1 MANEEIVVQLRA
13 EIQGFKTQLQQATDA
28 ISKFTQTASDTLKQP
43 INPMNQLL
51 GSVKNLIVGYIGLQ
65 AATQAVGRSF
75 NQALRLD
82 AVKSSLTAVL
92 GSTELADAKL
102 KEISQT
108 ADYLGLN
115 FLDLATSYKSFAAS
129 ALSSN
134 QTLGD
139 TDKIF
144 NSVTKAAAV
153 LKLSSEDVKGTLNA
167 LGQMFSKG
175 QVSAEELRQQLG
187 ERLPGA
193 VALMAAGLGVS
204 TKALNKMLE
213 QGQVTTAAV
222 IKLAGQLDIAYGD
235 KIVGK
240 VDSLQASVERLN
252 NTFTQVVENGNLGKL
267 YKYLLDF
274 TNDRVIKGFEMIA
287 GGIRS
292 MINGFESLNSLEL
305 TDKLDPYYKSLKK
318 IQSTPIAVDQKDLI
332 LQQGQLNAVMDENI
346 HLFYLAEDVYGK
358 NSTIAYTLNK
368 QYNSLAATLKK
379 VSALIKPGDGEII
392 SPNNLNTIKGLSDEI
407 KKVKTE
413 LDLIPKGEQLISK
426 QAGLDKLVEQLKQ
439 LKFYAEGVD
448 PNSLIS
454 ISAQIAALNDEAS
467 KLPISSKRLEE
478 INAQLVKLG
487 AKKTALEDALKAP
500 PAGELQRYQQEIERI
515 QQLQATTW
523 DTEQI
528 TAYANMI
535 KRLQDNLQGL
545 TAVTYTNAQAF
556 TSIWQSTFATFVS
569 GTQYAFEQA
578 LFTGQNFTQ
587 NFKEIF
593 LAMMKSMI
601 AKLVSALVIAV
612 LLAGVLSAFGG
623 GIAAGAKMFG
633 MKGVTNFGTLFG
645 SVLGVNTEGR
655 VAMPSNSTGEGN
667 YQIDIMGDKMRLLLD
682 NTAIKN
688 TRVI

>member
-28 ISKFTQTASDTLKQP
+28 IGKFTQTASDTLKQP

-115 FLDLATSYKSFAAS
+115 FLDLATSYKSFAA
-129 ALSSN
+129 AAISSN

-167 LGQMFSKG
+167 LAQMFSKG

-252 NTFTQVVENGNLGKL
+252 NTFTEVVDNGNLGRF
-267 YKYLLDF
+267 YKALLDF
-274 TNDRVIKGFEMIA
+274 TSNRVIKGFEMIA

-292 MINGFESLNSLEL
+292 MINGFESLDSLEL
-305 TDKLDPYYKSLKK
+305 KDKFQPYLDSVKK
-318 IQSTPIAVDQKDLI
+318 INSTPIAIDQKGLI
-332 LQQGQLNAVMDENI
+332 LQQGQVNAVMDENI
-346 HLFYLAEDVYGK
+346 HLMNLARSVYGE
-358 NSTIAYTLNK
+358 NSKTVTNLNK
-368 QYNSLAATLKK
+368 QYDSLAITLKK
-379 VSALIKPGDGEII
+379 ISSLIKPGDGEII
-392 SPNNLNTIKGLSDEI
+392 SPNNLNTLKGLADEI

-413 LDLIPKGEQLISK
+413 LDLIPKGQQLITK
-426 QAGLDKLVEQLKQ
+426 QVELDKLVEQLKQ
-439 LKFYAEGVD
+439 LKFYAESVD
-448 PNSLIS
+448 PNSLIG

-478 INAQLVKLG
+478 INAQLVKLSS
-487 AKKTALEDALKAP
+487 KKTALEDALKAP
-500 PAGELQRYQQEIERI
+500 PTGEIERYQKEI
-515 QQLQATTW
+515 ERVQLLQATTW
-523 DTEQI
+523 DTDKI
-528 TAYANMI
+528 TAYSNML
-535 KRLQDNLQGL
+535 KRLRDELEGI
-545 TAVTYTNAQAF
+545 TATTITNAQAF
-556 TSIWQSTFATFVS
+556 TAIWQSTFAQFVA

-587 NFKEIF
+587 NFKEAF
-593 LAMMKSMI
+593 LAMIKSMI
-601 AKLVSALVIAV
+601 AKLVAALVIAL
-612 LLAGVLSAFGG
+612 LLAAVLSTFTG
-623 GIAAGAKMFG
+623 GIAAGAKFFG
-633 MKGVTNFGTLFG
+633 MKGVTNFGTLLG
-645 SVLGVNTEGR
+645 SVLGVNTAGR
-655 VAMPSNSTGEGN
+655 VAMPSTSTGQGN

>member
-102 KEISQT
+102 KEISDT

-129 ALSSN
+129 ALTSN

-144 NSVTKAAAV
+144 NSVTRAAAV
-153 LKLSSEDVKGTLNA
+153 LKLSSEDVKGALNA

-175 QVSAEELRQQLG
+175 GVNAEELKQQLG

-193 VALMAAGLGVS
+193 VALMAAGLKIG
-204 TKALNKMLE
+204 TKELNQMLQ
-213 QGQVTTAAV
+213 QGQVTAAAV

-240 VDSLQASVERLN
+240 VDSLQASVQRLN
-252 NTFTQVVENGNLGKL
+252 NTFTEVVDNGNLGRF

-274 TNDRVIKGFEMIA
+274 TSNRVIKGFEMIA

-292 MINGFESLNSLEL
+292 MINGFESLDSLEL
-305 TDKLDPYYKSLKK
+305 KDKFQPYLDSVKK
-318 IQSTPIAVDQKDLI
+318 INSTPIAIEQKDLI
-332 LQQGQLNAVMDENI
+332 LQQGQVNAVMDENI
-346 HLFYLAEDVYGK
+346 HLMNLARAVYGE
-358 NSTIAYTLNK
+358 NSKTVTNLNK
-368 QYNSLAATLKK
+368 QYDSLAITLKK
-379 VSALIKPGDGEII
+379 ISALIKPTNIDII
-392 SPNNLNTIKGLSDEI
+392 APNDLNTLKGLADEI

-413 LDLIPKGEQLISK
+413 LDLIPKGKQLISK
-426 QAGLDKLVEQLKQ
+426 QVELDKLVEQLKD

-448 PNSLIS
+448 PNSLIA
-454 ISAQIAALNDEAS
+454 INAQIAALNDEAS

-487 AKKTALEDALKAP
+487 GKKTALEDALKAP
-500 PAGELQRYQQEIERI
+500 PAGELQRYQQEIQRI
-515 QQLQATTW
+515 QLLQEATW

-535 KRLQDNLQGL
+535 KRLQDDFKAL

-556 TSIWQSTFATFVS
+556 TSIWQSTFATFVA

-578 LFTGQNFTQ
+578 LYTGQNFTQ

-601 AKLVSALVIAV
+601 AKLVAALVIAV
-612 LLAGVLSAFGG
+612 LLAAVLSAFGG
-623 GIAAGAKMFG
+623 SIAAGAKMFG

-655 VAMPSNSTGEGN
+655 VAMPSNSTGQGN

>member
-102 KEISQT
+102 KEISDT

-129 ALSSN
+129 ALTSN

-144 NSVTKAAAV
+144 NSVTRAAAV
-153 LKLSSEDVKGTLNA
+153 LKLSSEDVKGALNA

-175 QVSAEELRQQLG
+175 GVNAEELKQQLG

-193 VALMAAGLGVS
+193 VALMAAGLKIG
-204 TKALNKMLE
+204 TKELNQMLQ
-213 QGQVTTAAV
+213 QGQVTAAAV

-240 VDSLQASVERLN
+240 VDSLQASVQRLN
-252 NTFTQVVENGNLGKL
+252 NTFTEVVDNGNLGRF

-274 TNDRVIKGFEMIA
+274 TSNRVIKGFEMIA

-292 MINGFESLNSLEL
+292 MINGFESLDSLEL
-305 TDKLDPYYKSLKK
+305 KDKFQPYLDSVKK
-318 IQSTPIAVDQKDLI
+318 INSTPIAIEQKDLI
-332 LQQGQLNAVMDENI
+332 LQQGQVNAVMDENI
-346 HLFYLAEDVYGK
+346 HLMNLARAVYGE
-358 NSTIAYTLNK
+358 NSKTVTNLNK
-368 QYNSLAATLKK
+368 QYDSLAITLKK
-379 VSALIKPGDGEII
+379 ISALIKPTNIDII
-392 SPNNLNTIKGLSDEI
+392 APNDLNTLKGLADEI

-413 LDLIPKGEQLISK
+413 LDLIPKGKQLISK
-426 QAGLDKLVEQLKQ
+426 QVELDKLVEQLKD

-448 PNSLIS
+448 PNSLIA
-454 ISAQIAALNDEAS
+454 INAQIAALNDEAS

-487 AKKTALEDALKAP
+487 GKKTALEDALKAP
-500 PAGELQRYQQEIERI
+500 PAGELQ
-515 QQLQATTW
+515 AATW

-535 KRLQDNLQGL
+535 KRLQDALQGL

-556 TSIWQSTFATFVS
+556 TSIWQSTFATFVA

-578 LFTGQNFTQ
+578 LYTGQNFTQ

-601 AKLVSALVIAV
+601 AKLVAALVIAV
-612 LLAGVLSAFGG
+612 LLAAVLSAFGG
-623 GIAAGAKMFG
+623 SIAAGAKMFG

-655 VAMPSNSTGEGN
+655 VAMPSNTTGQGN

>member
-28 ISKFTQTASDTLKQP
+28 ISKFTQTSSDTLKQP
-43 INPMNQLL
+43 INPMNQLA
-51 GSVKNLIVGYIGLQ
+51 GSVKNLIVGYISLQ
-65 AATQAVGRSF
+65 AAAQLVGRSF

-82 AVKSSLTAVL
+82 AVKSSLNAVL

-102 KEISQT
+102 QEISQT

-115 FLDLATSYKSFAAS
+115 FLDLATSYKSFAAA
-129 ALSSN
+129 ALTSN

-144 NSVTKAAAV
+144 NSVTRAAAT
-153 LKLSSEDVKGTLNA
+153 LKLSSEDVKGALSA

-175 QVSAEELRQQLG
+175 SVQAEELRQQLG

-193 VALMAAGLGVS
+193 VALMAAGLGVN

-213 QGQVTTAAV
+213 QGQITTAGV
-222 IKLAGQLDIAYGD
+222 VKLAEQLEIAYGS
-235 KIVGK
+235 KITGK
-240 VDSLQASVERLN
+240 VDTLQASVQRLN
-252 NTFTQVVENGNLGKL
+252 NTFTQAVDNGNVGKFFKL
-267 YKYLLDF
+267 IVDGANRAL
-274 TNDRVIKGFEMIA
+274 
-287 GGIRS
+287 
-292 MINGFESLNSLEL
+292 NGLEL
-305 TDKLDPYYKSLKK
+305 LILSLKNPGK
-318 IQSTPIAVDQKDLI
+318 SMFLIEIEDKMQSYLDIVRKVNSTPINPKADQKELI
-332 LQQGQLNAVMDENI
+332 LQQGLVNAAIEQNV
-346 HLFYLAEDVYGK
+346 HLLVLSEKVYGK
-358 NSTIAYTLNK
+358 NSAVAKTLDNGLTGLYK
-368 QYNSLAATLKK
+368 RLK
-379 VSALIKPGDGEII
+379 LINDLIVPGEII
-392 SPNNLNTIKGLSDEI
+392 APNDLNTFKGLADEI

-413 LDLIPKGEQLISK
+413 LDLIPKGQQLISK
-426 QAGLDKLVEQLKQ
+426 QVELDKLVEQLKQ

-448 PNSLIS
+448 PNSLIG
-454 ISAQIAALNDEAS
+454 INAQIAALNDEAS

-487 AKKTALEDALKAP
+487 GKKTALEDALKAP

-515 QQLQATTW
+515 QLLQATTW

-535 KRLQDNLQGL
+535 KRLQDNLAGL

-556 TSIWQSTFATFVS
+556 TSIWQSTFATFVA

-593 LAMMKSMI
+593 FAMMKSMI

-612 LLAGVLSAFGG
+612 LLAAVLSAFGG

>member
-43 INPMNQLL
+43 INPMNQLSS
-51 GSVKNLIVGYIGLQ
+51 SVMNLATGYISLQ
-65 AATQAVGRSF
+65 AAVQLVGKAF
-75 NQALRLD
+75 NQSLRLD
-82 AVKSSLTAVL
+82 AVKSALTAVL
-92 GSTELADAKL
+92 GSTELADAQLEK
-102 KEISQT
+102 ISQS
-108 ADYLGLN
+108 ADTLGLN
-115 FLDLATSYKSFAAS
+115 FLDLATSYKNFAAA

-167 LGQMFSKG
+167 LSQMFSKG

-193 VALMAAGLGVS
+193 VALMAAGLGVT

-213 QGQVTTAAV
+213 QGQITTAAV

-235 KIVGK
+235 KITGR

-252 NTFTQVVENGNLGKL
+252 NTFTKGVDTGGLGKFFKFWIDGVNQIIETL
-267 YKYLLDF
+267 EHAYLAV
-274 TNDRVIKGFEMIA
+274 TNFGKSFAAIEFEDKFK
-287 GGIRS
+287 S
-292 MINGFESLNSLEL
+292 Y
-305 TDKLDPYYKSLKK
+305 TDLIKK
-318 IQSTPIAVDQKDLI
+318 INNTPIAPQSDQKVLI
-332 LQQGQLNAVMDENI
+332 LQQGLVTAAFDQTVHMINLARDAYGENSKVVT
-346 HLFYLAEDVYGK
+346 E
-358 NSTIAYTLNK
+358 LNK
-368 QYNSLAATLKK
+368 TYDKLAITLKK
-379 VSALIKPGDGEII
+379 IKSLIIPGGDII
-392 SPNNLNTIKGLSDEI
+392 APNNLDTFKGLTDEI

-413 LDLIPKGEQLISK
+413 LDLIPKGQQLISK
-426 QAGLDKLVEQLKQ
+426 QVELDKLVEQLKQ

-448 PNSLIS
+448 PNSI
-454 ISAQIAALNDEAS
+454 IGINAQIALLNDEAS

-487 AKKTALEDALKAP
+487 GKKTALEDALKAP

-535 KRLQDNLQGL
+535 KRLQEKMGEL
-545 TAVTYTNAQAF
+545 TQTTVTNAQAF
-556 TSIWQSTFATFVS
+556 TALWQSTFSTFVA

-578 LFTGQNFTQ
+578 LFSGQNFTQ
-587 NFKEIF
+587 NFKEAF
-593 LAMMKSMI
+593 VQMMKAMI
-601 AKLVSALVIAV
+601 AKLVAALVIAV
-612 LLAGVLSAFGG
+612 LLAAVLSAFGG
-623 GIAAGAKMFG
+623 GIAGGAKMFG
-633 MKGVTNFGTLFG
+633 MKGVKNFGTLFG
-645 SVLGVNTEGR
+645 AVLGVNTEGR
-655 VAMPSNSTGEGN
+655 VAMPSNTTSQGG

-682 NTAIKN
+682 NEALKN
-688 TRVI
+688 SRVV

>member
-115 FLDLATSYKSFAAS
+115 FLDLATSYKSFAA
-129 ALSSN
+129 AAISSN

-167 LGQMFSKG
+167 LAQMFSKG

-222 IKLAGQLDIAYGD
+222 VKLAGQLDIAYGD

-252 NTFTQVVENGNLGKL
+252 NTFTEVVDNGNLGRF
-267 YKYLLDF
+267 YKFLLDF
-274 TNDRVIKGFEMIA
+274 TSNRVIKGFEMIA

-292 MINGFESLNSLEL
+292 MINGFESLDSLEL
-305 TDKLDPYYKSLKK
+305 KDKFQPYLDSVKK
-318 IQSTPIAVDQKDLI
+318 INSTPIAPDQKGLI
-332 LQQGQLNAVMDENI
+332 LQQGQVNAVMDENI
-346 HLFYLAEDVYGK
+346 HLMNLARAVYGE
-358 NSTIAYTLNK
+358 NSKVVTNLNK
-368 QYNSLAATLKK
+368 QYDSLAITLKK
-379 VSALIKPGDGEII
+379 ISSLIKPGDGEII

-407 KKVKTE
+407 KKVQTE
-413 LDLIPKGEQLISK
+413 LSLIPKGQQLITK
-426 QAGLDKLVEQLKQ
+426 QVELDKLVEQLKQ
-439 LKFYAEGVD
+439 LKFYAESVD
-448 PNSLIS
+448 PNSLIG

-487 AKKTALEDALKAP
+487 GKKTALEDALKAP

-515 QQLQATTW
+515 QQLQAATW

-535 KRLQDNLQGL
+535 KRLQDNLQDL

-556 TSIWQSTFATFVS
+556 TSIWQQTFATFVA

-587 NFKEIF
+587 NFKEAF
-593 LAMMKSMI
+593 LQMMKALI
-601 AKLVSALVIAV
+601 AKLIAALVIAV
-612 LLAGVLSAFGG
+612 LLAAVLSAFGG
-623 GIAAGAKMFG
+623 GIGAGAKMFG

-655 VAMPSNSTGEGN
+655 VAMPSNSTGQGN